1 VGTFVNVTLLLAAI
15 DIAVIVLFGGSSST
29 GP

>member
-15 DIAVIVLFGGSSST
+15 DIAVIVLFGGIFLDRT
-29 GP
+29 